1 MFFGK
6 VTKVLT
12 FLEENHSLP
21 EMKSGMPYLY
31 SLSQRFA
38 YANAYTAI
46 THPSEPNY
54 LAIAG
59 GSTFGD
65 TADHNTAFQVSGQS
79 VFGQAIAA
87 GGTAKSYQES
97 ATGNCQQTNTGP
109 YAVKHN
115 PWASFK
121 DERAACQAGDV
132 PSGTPTSGAFAT
144 DIKDGTLPTVGLV
157 TPNLDHDAHDG
168 TLAAADTWL
177 KGWLP
182 SILASPD
189 FTSGRLAV
197 VITADED
204 DRKFG
209 NVVLTTVLHRS
220 LDGDHAIV
228 STPLTHYS
236 LTGFYAAVDGK
247 PPLRNAASAPSFA
260 AAFNLP

>member
-1 MFFGK
+1 
-6 VTKVLT
+6 V
-12 FLEENHSLP
+12 
-21 EMKSGMPYLY
+21 Y

-38 YANAYTAI
+38 YASHYTAI

-65 TADHNTAFQVSGQS
+65 TTDHNPAVQVSGQS

-87 GGTAKSYQES
+87 GGTAKSYMES
-97 ATGNCQQTNTGP
+97 ATANCQQSNTGR

-121 DERAACQAGDV
+121 DERAACQVGDV
-132 PSGTPTSGAFAT
+132 PSGTPTSGALAT
-144 DIKDGTLPTVGLV
+144 DIKNGTLPNAGLV

-168 TLAAADTWL
+168 TLAAADTWM

-204 DRKFG
+204 DRKSG
-209 NVVLTTVLHRS
+209 NVVLTTVLHHS
-220 LDGDHAIV
+220 LDGKHLVV

-236 LTGFYAAVDGK
+236 LTRLYGQVDGK
-247 PPLRNAASAPSFA
+247 PLLAAAATAPDMRS
-260 AAFNLP
+260 AFNLP